1 MTVDHLPAPLHLPAG
16 PWRGFGLGVAVWT
29 GPAGQPLGSLG
40 RYGWGGAA
48 GTRFWVDPLEEL
60 VGLFMIQ
67 IMPGSHYPIQDEFEV
82 LAYQALVD

>member
-1 MTVDHLPAPLHLPAG
+1 MPIGRQWVGLDDRRLYVD
-16 PWRGFGLGVAVWT
+16 VWT
-29 GPAGQPLGSLG
+29 RLAGHSQGSLG

-48 GTRFWVDPLEEL
+48 GARFWVDLQEEL

-67 IMPGSHYPIQDEFEV
+67 IMPGSHDPIQDEFEV